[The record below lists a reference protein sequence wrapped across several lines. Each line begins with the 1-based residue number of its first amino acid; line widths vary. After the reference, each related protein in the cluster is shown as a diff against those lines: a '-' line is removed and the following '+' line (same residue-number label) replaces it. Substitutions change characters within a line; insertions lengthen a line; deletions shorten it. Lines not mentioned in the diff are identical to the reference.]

1 MRMEQGRILVITGA
15 PGTGKTTISSIIA
28 KESDMEKS
36 VHMHTDDFYH
46 YLSKNAIAPHLPQ
59 SNAQNL
65 VVIESFLEAAKRF
78 ARGGYDV
85 IVDGI
90 IGPWFLAPWINIV
103 QEGYEVHYIIL
114 RTNKEETMKRA
125 IERSKLDRDTNIELV
140 QTMWEQFCNL
150 GIYEKNVVD
159 TTNFS
164 ISDTVLAVKEK
175 ITNKTCLLHK

>member
-1 MRMEQGRILVITGA
+1 
-15 PGTGKTTISSIIA
+15 
-28 KESDMEKS
+28 
-36 VHMHTDDFYH
+36 MHTDDFYH

-90 IGPWFLAPWINIV
+90 IGPWFLAPWLNIV

-150 GIYEKNVVD
+150 GIYEKNVVEQFCNLGIYEKNVVD

-164 ISDTVLAVKEK
+164 ISDTVLAVKDK

>member
-1 MRMEQGRILVITGA
+1 MPWGEKSPR
-15 PGTGKTTISSIIA
+15 TISTY
-28 KESDMEKS
+28 KMELQVS
-36 VHMHTDDFYH
+36 YRVCAEI
-46 YLSKNAIAPHLPQ
+46 S
-59 SNAQNL
+59 
-65 VVIESFLEAAKRF
+65 
-78 ARGGYDV
+78 
-85 IVDGI
+85 
-90 IGPWFLAPWINIV
+90 
-103 QEGYEVHYIIL
+103 YIIL

-164 ISDTVLAVKEK
+164 ISDTVLVVKDK

>member
-1 MRMEQGRILVITGA
+1 
-15 PGTGKTTISSIIA
+15 
-28 KESDMEKS
+28 
-36 VHMHTDDFYH
+36 MHTDDFYH

-59 SNAQNL
+59 ANAQNL

-90 IGPWFLAPWINIV
+90 IGPWFLAPWLNIV

-164 ISDTVLAVKEK
+164 ISDTVLVVKEK
-175 ITNKTCLLHK
+175 ITNKACLLHK

>member
-15 PGTGKTTISSIIA
+15 PGTGKTTLSSIIA

-78 ARGGYDV
+78 ARSGYDV

-90 IGPWFLAPWINIV
+90 IGPWFLAPWLNIV

-114 RTNKEETMKRA
+114 RTNKEETMN
-125 IERSKLDRDTNIELV
+125 ERSKLDRDTNIELV

-164 ISDTVLAVKEK
+164 ISDTVLAVKDK

>member
-1 MRMEQGRILVITGA
+1 MERVIGKYGGLMRMEQGRILVITGA

-28 KESDMEKS
+28 KESDKEKS
-36 VHMHTDDFYH
+36 VHMHTDDFYN

-90 IGPWFLAPWINIV
+90 IGPWFLAPWLNIV
-103 QEGYEVHYIIL
+103 QEGYEVH
-114 RTNKEETMKRA
+114 
-125 IERSKLDRDTNIELV
+125 
-140 QTMWEQFCNL
+140 
-150 GIYEKNVVD
+150 
-159 TTNFS
+159 
-164 ISDTVLAVKEK
+164 
-175 ITNKTCLLHK
+175 